1 MTTYATAMVVSGTRP
16 WLKCSTLSKAAILTS
31 SYPLGKLFTKE
42 QVRSL
47 FWEGEG
53 NRVLRFIRIALPCE
67 ATEVYLVGWQVTY
80 RPFRHELR
88 HLVA

>member
-1 MTTYATAMVVSGTRP
+1 MTTYATAVVVSGTRP

-42 QVRSL
+42 QLRSL

-53 NRVLRFIRIALPCE
+53 DCVLGFVRIALPRI
-67 ATEVYLVGWQVTY
+67 AAEVYLVAW
-80 RPFRHELR
+80 
-88 HLVA
+88 